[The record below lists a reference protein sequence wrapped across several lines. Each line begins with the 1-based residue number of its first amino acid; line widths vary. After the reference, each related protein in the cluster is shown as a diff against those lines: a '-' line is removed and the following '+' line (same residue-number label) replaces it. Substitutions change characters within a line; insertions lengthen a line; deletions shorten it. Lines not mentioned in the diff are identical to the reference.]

1 MILKLE
7 QFEGPLALLVKLID
21 KAELDITQVSLAK
34 VADQYI
40 AHLKA
45 LVNLDPE
52 EMADFLVVASRLL
65 LIKSKALLPYLLP
78 EEEAE
83 IEDLEEQL
91 RMYKEFLEAT
101 KRIETM
107 IAGKKFMFVREFS
120 RKSLIANFTA
130 GIFAPPPKLKA
141 ADLGAIMQE
150 FIANIAPAAAPLE
163 EKTVTSTLSIEEKIS
178 MIIDVVARKVCSRFS
193 ELLSS
198 SSTKV
203 EIIVSFLAM
212 LELVKQRSIT
222 AEQGELF
229 AEIEIGKLI

>member
-78 EEEAE
+78 EEEEA

-107 IAGKKFMFVREFS
+107 IAGKKFMFVREFN
-120 RKSLIANFTA
+120 RKAIVANLH
-130 GIFAPPPKLKA
+130 IFAPPAKLTA
-141 ADLGAIMQE
+141 AGLGAIMKE
-150 FIANIAPAAAPLE
+150 IISNIAPPQAPLE
-163 EKTVTSTLSIEEKIS
+163 EKSVAASLSIEDKIAQLV
-178 MIIDVVARKVCSRFS
+178 DTVARKVRSRFS
-193 ELLSS
+193 EFLSGATS
-198 SSTKV
+198 KV
-203 EIIVSFLAM
+203 EIVVSFLAM
-212 LELVKQRSIT
+212 LELIKQRTIS
-222 AEQGELF
+222 ADQANLF
-229 AEIEIGKLI
+229 DEIEIMKL

>member
-21 KAELDITQVSLAK
+21 KAELDITQVALAT

-45 LVNLDPE
+45 LVDLDPE

-78 EEEAE
+78 EEEEA

-101 KRIETM
+101 KRVEAM
-107 IAGKKFMFVREFS
+107 IAGKKFMFVREFN
-120 RKSLIANFTA
+120 RKALVANL
-130 GIFAPPPKLKA
+130 GIFAPPPKLTA
-141 ADLGAIMQE
+141 AGLAAIMKE
-150 FIANIAPAAAPLE
+150 IIASIAPAPAPLE
-163 EKTVTSTLSIEEKIS
+163 EKSVASTLSIEDKIAQL
-178 MIIDVVARKVCSRFS
+178 IDTVAKKVRSRFS
-193 ELLSS
+193 EFLSGATS
-198 SSTKV
+198 KV
-203 EIIVSFLAM
+203 EIVVSFLAM
-212 LELVKQRSIT
+212 LELVKQRTIT
-222 AEQGELF
+222 ADQDELF
-229 AEIEIGKLI
+229 AEIELTKL